1 MNSKNLTRSAILLA
15 IGTILHYV
23 VPGIVGGMK
32 PDFLLLMMF
41 LAILLDLNLKSAI
54 TVSVIAGV
62 IAALTTTFP
71 GGQIPSIIDKVV
83 SGLFVYYIANIFTKK
98 YNLSTIFIAAISGLG
113 TLISGIVFL
122 AFALK
127 IAGLPEGISFSA
139 MVLTVVLPTSLIT
152 AFFSGA
158 LYGVLTRAKRAIG

>member
-1 MNSKNLTRSAILLA
+1 MNTKNLTRSAILLA

-32 PDFLLLMMF
+32 QD
-41 LAILLDLNLKSAI
+41 LDLNLKSAI
-54 TVSVIAGV
+54 TVSVIAGI

-71 GGQIPSIIDKVV
+71 GGQIPSIIDKVI

-158 LYGVLTRAKRAIG
+158 LYGVLTRAKRAIE

>member
-1 MNSKNLTRSAILLA
+1 SKGNIMNTKNLTRSAILLA

-98 YNLSTIFIAAISGLG
+98 YNLSTI
-113 TLISGIVFL
+113 
-122 AFALK
+122 
-127 IAGLPEGISFSA
+127 
-139 MVLTVVLPTSLIT
+139 
-152 AFFSGA
+152 
-158 LYGVLTRAKRAIG
+158 